1 MMSPALFFVFCFP
14 LKIALAMLSL
24 QWFHTNFGIICSISV
39 KNVMDALIRIALT
52 LYIAAAAMAKSLQS
66 LNNIN
71 NINSSNQ
78 WTWDISPFIMDH
90 LPFTSSVSF
99 SFWSIGLS
107 PHQLIPKY
115 FILYDRTANET
126 LFFHSLSDS

>member
-1 MMSPALFFVFCFP
+1 MSPALFFFFFS
-14 LKIALAMLSL
+14 LKIALATLSL
-24 QWFHTNFGIICSISV
+24 QWFHTNFRIICSISV
-39 KNVMDALIRIALT
+39 KNVMDTLIGITLT
-52 LYIAAAAMAKSLQS
+52 LYIAAAAAAAKLLQS
-66 LNNIN
+66 LNSIN

-90 LPFTSSVSF
+90 LPFASSVSF

-115 FILYDRTANET
+115 FILFDRTANWT